1 MFTYLTKKLGKAGV
15 LPWLLLVVGL
25 FYAKRAAAK
34 AVRES
39 LLPGITPTSTENWAY
54 RGVNAVGD
62 VFDNG
67 ADDDSWS
74 LGAWVF
80 DVTH

>member
-34 AVRES
+34 VVKDS
-39 LLPGITPTSTENWAY
+39 VVPGITPTNTENWFY
-54 RGVNAVGD
+54 RGFNAVGD

-67 ADDDSWS
+67 VDDDSYA
-74 LGAWVF
+74 LGTWVF
-80 DVTH
+80 DITH